1 MFLTRDEEDLLEG
14 EGGQG
19 KQKAMELL
27 LAIGKIYDADR
38 LIPISS
44 AHLSGVSYKTAGEGG
59 LKFLRQLSDVQ
70 VSVPTT
76 LNPAGMDLE
85 RWEEMNVPPEFA
97 SKQLDI
103 VSEYSRLGV
112 DTCCTCTPYLH
123 YNRPHQGDTVSWAES
138 SALSFVNSVIG
149 ARTNREGG
157 PGALAAAIVGKT
169 PRYGLH
175 LEEHRRLT
183 VVVEADIREDV
194 LSHSMLGQRVGE
206 IVEDGIPYFTGIT
219 ANTDNLKTLAA
230 AMAASGSVAMFHV
243 EGVTPESD
251 NCDVGGLE
259 KITIG
264 QQEIEEAQL
273 SLTTG
278 NEPDLIALGCPHLSV
293 REMRALASF
302 LEGRE
307 KKVDKEVWF
316 CTSRAVKEECPTEV
330 EILEKVGK
338 VVCDTCMV
346 VAPIEHTHSTTGT
359 NSAKACNYLPGLCSQ
374 RVICESSESL
384 LEMIV

>member
-1 MFLTRDEEDLLEG
+1 MFLTREEEDLLEG
-14 EGGQG
+14 EEGPG

-27 LAIGKIYDADR
+27 LAIGKIYDADE

-85 RWEEMNVPPEFA
+85 RWEEMDVPPDFA

-112 DTCCTCTPYLH
+112 ETCCTCTPYLY
-123 YNRPHQGDTVSWAES
+123 YNLPNLGDTVSWAES
-138 SALSFVNSVIG
+138 NALSFVNSVIG

-175 LEEHRRLT
+175 LRENRRPT
-183 VVVEADIREDV
+183 VVIDAEIGSDI
-194 LSHSMLGQRVGE
+194 LSHSMLGQKVGKM
-206 IVEDGIPYFTGIT
+206 VEDSIPYFRGVTSD
-219 ANTDNLKTLAA
+219 TDNLKTMAA

-243 EGVTPESD
+243 EGVTPESE
-251 NCDVGGLE
+251 NYEVEGLE
-259 KITIG
+259 TVAIG
-264 QQEIEEAQL
+264 QQEVEEARL

-278 NEPDLIALGCPHLSV
+278 DQPDLIALGCPHLSV
-293 REMRALASF
+293 DEMKSLASF
-302 LEGRE
+302 LKDRN
-307 KKVDKEVWF
+307 KRVDTEIWF
-316 CTSRAVKEECPTEV
+316 CTSKEVRRRCPKEV
-330 EILEKVGK
+330 EILERFGK
-338 VVCDTCMV
+338 VLCDTCMV
-346 VAPIEHTHSTTGT
+346 VAPIEQNHSVTGT

-374 RVICESSESL
+374 KVVCESSETL
-384 LEMIV
+384 LERVL